1 MKFKKVSTG
10 VLAILMVFGSVVVR
24 AADDP
29 LIEQDPVVLRFVQ
42 RAIPWYPDSSFRVV
56 SDERTQTPS
65 GSYRI
70 VRVSRTCENK
80 VLTGEPSVIIDEVTG
95 LAYLGSVGQLPF
107 QETGTAPRSL
117 RPFLEGFLPEV
128 LQRNMNMKV
137 RVGWDE
143 PKGTKSGA
151 ITSFNLIVDTG
162 YGEFPKPVAVTSDG
176 KFLVMAYGMP
186 LDGDPVAIRRA
197 LFADS
202 EFVVWDHS
210 GGGETKVEIVE
221 FSDLECPACKGKWP
235 LVKGVLDKNG
245 GVIRH
250 GMVSFPLTSIHPW
263 AFRASSATWCVGEL
277 DSERLIG
284 FKELFYDLQR
294 EMEVSLVTPTS
305 LDFVDGQGLDEVAFR
320 ACYLRNNSLAAVH
333 SQLALGHE
341 MGVNATPTYFVN
353 GWMIQM
359 PAAEWFP
366 ELISRL
372 AKGEDP

>member
-1 MKFKKVSTG
+1 MKFNRVSTG
-10 VLAILMVFGSVVVR
+10 VLAVLVVFGSVVVS

-137 RVGWDE
+137 RVGWEE

-277 DSERLIG
+277 DSARLIG

-305 LDFVDGQGLDEVAFR
+305 LDFVDGQGLDEAVFR

-359 PAAEWFP
+359 PGAEWFP